1 MTEREDRDDMD
12 QPNGASG
19 SGEAR
24 GEAAGGYYARGDRDD
39 ERTDR
44 GDERIDR
51 GDADWFD
58 GGWDT
63 IRRDGTVPPDREPAG
78 EADAA
83 DEAGPAGNTGADAAV
98 HVWTDLPPGPGKASP
113 GRPPQG
119 GPATDEPPVSES
131 SATGRPPAKP
141 RAGEKAPGRRP
152 PAGRVV
158 GPGQAG
164 SVEGGRR
171 LRPAGYVFIT
181 LFIGFG
187 LASLL
192 LAPKLASLAKQEP
205 FGVKR
210 DVLVALT
217 RPLTA
222 ISSLLRLDKPQAAVE
237 SALGRSK
244 SQEQSGLAS
253 RPHASGTPTSSTTPG
268 AGPTTGPPGGT
279 TQPPGSWTPT
289 RKDQLA
295 LWVGGDSMAMIFGQS
310 LVALSQPTHVIDAVL
325 DYKVSSG
332 LSRPDFF
339 NWPERLR
346 AQMQSFDPHVA
357 VAMFGANDGQS
368 VEYQGKVLQFNTPAW
383 LALYHR
389 RVGQAMDILI
399 GPRHRQVWWIGMP
412 IMRSDAF
419 SKVVRVLDSVYKAEA
434 ATRPDVHWV
443 DTYGMFAD
451 KSGRY
456 QDYLPGTSGKTELMR
471 QSDGIHFSRAGADM
485 AAKVVLDQ
493 IKALW
498 HIK

>member
-1 MTEREDRDDMD
+1 MD
-12 QPNGASG
+12 QANGRAGNGAARDEG
-19 SGEAR
+19 RAGR
-24 GEAAGGYYARGDRDD
+24 GETAGGAARGDHD
-39 ERTDR
+39 E
-44 GDERIDR
+44 
-51 GDADWFD
+51 ADWFD

-63 IRRDGTVPPDREPAG
+63 IRRDGTVPPDRRP
-78 EADAA
+78 ADAA
-83 DEAGPAGNTGADAAV
+83 GADASVRAEPNV
-98 HVWTDLPPGPGKASP
+98 PPGPGEAQVSRPSP
-113 GRPPQG
+113 GR
-119 GPATDEPPVSES
+119 
-131 SATGRPPAKP
+131 SATGDPPMSGSPAGRRPRATP
-141 RAGEKAPGRRP
+141 RAGEWAPGRRP
-152 PAGRVV
+152 PAGRAAV
-158 GPGQAG
+158 GPSRTGN
-164 SVEGGRR
+164 VEARR
-171 LRPAGYVFIT
+171 RMRPAGYVFIT

-192 LAPKLASLAKQEP
+192 LAPKLASLAKQQP
-205 FGVKR
+205 FGAKR

-244 SQEQSGLAS
+244 SQEQSGLATRT
-253 RPHASGTPTSSTTPG
+253 RPSGVPASSTTPG
-268 AGPTTGPPGGT
+268 TGPTTRPPGGAT
-279 TQPPGSWTPT
+279 PPAGSWTPT

-339 NWPERLR
+339 NWPKRLR
-346 AQMQSFDPHVA
+346 AQMHSFDPHVA

-368 VEYQGKVLQFNTPAW
+368 VEYQGKVLQFDTPAW
-383 LALYHR
+383 LALYHQ
-389 RVGQAMDILI
+389 RVGEAMDILI
-399 GPRHRQVWWIGMP
+399 GPQHRQVWWIGMP
-412 IMRSDAF
+412 IMRSGAF

-456 QDYLPGTSGKTELMR
+456 QDYLPGPSGATELMR
-471 QSDGIHFSRAGADM
+471 QSDGIHFSRDGADM

-493 IKALW
+493 IKVVW

>member
-1 MTEREDRDDMD
+1 MTERDDKDEMD
-12 QPNGASG
+12 QPNEVSG
-19 SGEAR
+19 SGDVRSE
-24 GEAAGGYYARGDRDD
+24 
-39 ERTDR
+39 
-44 GDERIDR
+44 R

-58 GGWDT
+58 GGWET
-63 IRRDGTVPPDREPAG
+63 IRRDGTVPPDREPAD
-78 EADAA
+78 EAAAAVGSAVA
-83 DEAGPAGNTGADAAV
+83 DEAAADAAV
-98 HVWTDLPPGPGKASP
+98 RVWADLPPGPGKAPLSRPSP
-113 GRPPQG
+113 G
-119 GPATDEPPVSES
+119 GPV
-131 SATGRPPAKP
+131 TGRPPMSDSSEAWRPSATP
-141 RAGEKAPGRRP
+141 RAGERTPGRRP
-152 PAGRVV
+152 PAARVAEPSRT
-158 GPGQAG
+158 GG
-164 SVEGGRR
+164 VEGGRR

-205 FGVKR
+205 FGAKR

-217 RPLTA
+217 KPLTA

-253 RPHASGTPTSSTTPG
+253 RPHSSGTPTASTTPG

-279 TQPPGSWTPT
+279 PPPGSFTPT

-346 AQMQSFDPHVA
+346 AQMQSFDPHAA

-368 VEYQGKVLQFNTPAW
+368 VDYQGKVLQFDTPAW
-383 LALYHR
+383 LALYHQ
-389 RVGQAMDILI
+389 RVGEAMDILI
-399 GPRHRQVWWIGMP
+399 GPQHRQVWWIGMP
-412 IMRSDAF
+412 IMRSGAF
-419 SKVVRVLDSVYKAEA
+419 STVVRVLNSVYKAEA

-456 QDYLPGTSGKTELMR
+456 QDYLPGPSGKTELMR

-485 AAKVVLDQ
+485 AAKVVLAQ
-493 IKALW
+493 IEAVW